1 MTVPRTALLTDLYQ
15 LTMAQGYWHTGLR
28 EREACFDY
36 FFRSNP
42 FSGGYTVTAGL
53 GDALAFLEGF
63 AFTDEDLAHLDT
75 LEAFGGKF
83 LEYLGKMRFTGE
95 VRAAP
100 EGTVA
105 FPMEPV
111 LRVAGRLDECQLV
124 ESALLNILNFQS
136 LVATKACRI
145 CREAGGD
152 VMEFG
157 MRRAQGV
164 DGAITAS
171 RAAYVGGCAST
182 SNVEAGR
189 RHGIPVAGT
198 HAHSWIMAYDDEET
212 AMRRYAALYGAATVL
227 LVDTYDTLGTGLPAA
242 IAVAR
247 ELQDRGKTL
256 AGIRLDSGD
265 LATLSREARAR
276 LDAEGLG
283 EVKIVCSGDLDE
295 HAIRDLGQKG
305 ACIDRWGVG
314 TRLATAAGDPA
325 LAGVYKLCAIRDKGG
340 QWQPRAKTSDEPA
353 KATLPGRKQVWRL
366 AGPDGGM
373 VADLVSLEGE
383 DPDPGS
389 ILGTR
394 VSGQGGMELIRGVDS
409 VEPLLAPV
417 MQEGRI
423 LGRPEDLAAIR
434 ERVRTQV
441 GLLPAAVSRIDEP
454 EEHLV
459 LVGPRLDELAKRLRE
474 GHAR

>member
-1 MTVPRTALLTDLYQ
+1 MTGPQTALLTDFYQ

-28 EREACFDY
+28 EREVCFDY

-42 FSGGYTVTAGL
+42 FGGGYTVTAGL
-53 GDALAFLEGF
+53 PDALAFLRDF

-75 LEAFGGKF
+75 LDVFGGKF
-83 LEYLGKMRFTGE
+83 LEYLGKLRFRGE
-95 VRAAP
+95 VHAAA

-111 LRVAGRLDECQLV
+111 LRVTGKLDECQLV

-145 CREAGGD
+145 YREAGGD

-157 MRRAQGV
+157 LRRAQGV

-171 RAAYVGGCAST
+171 RAAFVGGCAST

-189 RHGIPVAGT
+189 LHGIPVAGT
-198 HAHSWIMAYDDEET
+198 LAHSWVMAYEDEET
-212 AMRRYAALYGAATVL
+212 ALRRYAAIYGSSSVL

-247 ELQDRGKTL
+247 ELEGRGKKL

-265 LATLSREARAR
+265 LAKLSREARAM
-276 LDAEGLG
+276 LDAEGL
-283 EVKIVCSGDLDE
+283 EDVKIVCSGDLDE
-295 HAIRDLGQKG
+295 HAIRDLKQRG
-305 ACIDRWGVG
+305 ARIDGWGVG
-314 TRLATAAGDPA
+314 TRLVTAGGDPA
-325 LAGVYKLCAIRDKGG
+325 LAGVYKLAAVRTKDG
-340 QWQPRAKTSDEPA
+340 QWEPRSKTSDEPH
-353 KATLPGRKQVWRL
+353 KATLPGVKQVWRL
-366 AGPDGGM
+366 SGPDGGM
-373 VADLVSLEGE
+373 VADLIALESE

-394 VSGQGGMELIRGVDS
+394 VSGKGGMELIRGVHA
-409 VEPLLAPV
+409 VTPLLEPV
-417 MQEGRI
+417 MKGGKI
-423 LGRPEDLAAIR
+423 LGESEDLMTVR
-434 ERVRTQV
+434 ERVQMQV
-441 GLLPAAVSRIDEP
+441 GRLPGPVSRIDEP
-454 EEHLV
+454 EEHLM
-459 LVGPRLDELAKRLRE
+459 LVGPDLLDLTQRLRVT
-474 GHAR
+474 HS